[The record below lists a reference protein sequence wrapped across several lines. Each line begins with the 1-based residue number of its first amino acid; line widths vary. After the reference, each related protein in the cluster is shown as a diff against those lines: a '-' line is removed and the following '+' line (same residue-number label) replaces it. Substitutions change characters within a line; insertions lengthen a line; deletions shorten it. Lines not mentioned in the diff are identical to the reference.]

1 MTPAMIAKE
10 SYQQREEARLL
21 IDEARRAG
29 VVVTLTDGRIR
40 TDFTKRNRY
49 LRERLLDEREAVI
62 DELEFESALC

>member
-1 MTPAMIAKE
+1 MTPAKIAKE

-21 IDEARRAG
+21 LDEARLAG
-29 VVVTLTDGRIR
+29 VVVTLIDGRIR

-62 DELEFESALC
+62 DELEFESAPC